1 MSYLGWFDGELRP
14 DAWFDA
20 ELQPAAWFDTE
31 IVNTSTASN
40 TAVDPGVGSLS
51 ITGYAPVVQQIT
63 PGVSSSY
70 VVRGSQSVNAWNY
83 VLSTAVQITPGVGS
97 ITFTGY
103 APAIGQNHSVLPAAG
118 SLTITGYA
126 PTLAQTANQSV
137 LPSVGSLAITGYAP
151 TLAQSANQ
159 AVAPGVGSLTITG
172 YAPTLAQTANQAL
185 VPGVGSLTITGYAP
199 TLTQSTSGSYGV
211 VHNYVTRGSVSIV
224 NWLNDGLGVDPG
236 AITPGAGS
244 LTITGY
250 APVIGQ
256 TTTTNIVPGVGSLT
270 IAGYAPS
277 VVQAANTAVNPGAG
291 SLAITGYAPTLA
303 QTANQSL
310 VPAAGSLSITG
321 YAPSLVQS
329 VSEPVIGVVHTYV
342 SRGSQQVVS
351 WLNDGISVPVTPD
364 TSTPGYSGEVEMSR
378 GHWYVRRG
386 KRIYLF
392 SSAEDA
398 DNWLDADRIAQ
409 EAVEAAQ
416 RSSRRARKRLK
427 DKVLKTYEAPKAE
440 VIDGGLIEAMALRY
454 GLDFDLASLIQQRD
468 IDQIIAMQAL
478 AWQMQD
484 DEDIELLLLA

>member
-51 ITGYAPVVQQIT
+51 ITGYAPVVQQIA

-83 VLSTAVQITPGVGS
+83 VLSTAVQITPGSGS

-103 APAIGQNHSVLPAAG
+103 SPSVAQSANQSILPAAG

-126 PTLAQTANQSV
+126 PTLTQTANQSV

-159 AVAPGVGSLTITG
+159 AVVPGAGSLTITGYAPTLTQSANQALIPGVGSLAITG

-224 NWLNDGLGVDPG
+224 SWLNDGLGVDPN
-236 AITPGAGS
+236 AIYPGAGS
-244 LTITGY
+244 LTITGH
-250 APVIGQ
+250 
-256 TTTTNIVPGVGSLT
+256 
-270 IAGYAPS
+270 
-277 VVQAANTAVNPGAG
+277 
-291 SLAITGYAPTLA
+291 APTLA

-392 SSAEDA
+392 GSAQEA

-409 EAVEAAQ
+409 EAVATAQ
-416 RSSRRARKRLK
+416 RTSRRARKRLK

-454 GLDFDLASLIQQRD
+454 GLEFDLASLIQQRD